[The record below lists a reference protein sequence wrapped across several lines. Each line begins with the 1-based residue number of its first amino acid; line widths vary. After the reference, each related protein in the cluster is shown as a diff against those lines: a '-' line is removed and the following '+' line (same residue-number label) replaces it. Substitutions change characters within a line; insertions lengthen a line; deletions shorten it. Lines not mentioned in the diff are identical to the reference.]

1 MSYFWRLF
9 FTLTWTNFKMRYYGS
24 ILGYVWSLLKPLALF
39 GVLYIV
45 FTVNMKMK
53 TPHYKLFLLLGIIL
67 WDYFSQATN
76 LGMMGFIGNY
86 QMIRKVYLPRI
97 NLIIFFVFAVLDHVA
112 WHLKMLWFLPLLL
125 ALYLL
130 TLGIGFILSIIVVKV
145 RDMISLWEV
154 VIQLGFWA
162 TPIMYP
168 MSMVPEKW
176 RFYYFLNP
184 MSGLINYSRYVL
196 VGLGGLTKTG
206 YIYVSAVSLF
216 IFILGVFIFQ
226 IKEAEMTE
234 DL

>member
-1 MSYFWRLF
+1 
-9 FTLTWTNFKMRYYGS
+9 
-24 ILGYVWSLLKPLALF
+24 
-39 GVLYIV
+39 
-45 FTVNMKMK
+45 
-53 TPHYKLFLLLGIIL
+53 
-67 WDYFSQATN
+67 
-76 LGMMGFIGNY
+76 
-86 QMIRKVYLPRI
+86 
-97 NLIIFFVFAVLDHVA
+97 
-112 WHLKMLWFLPLLL
+112 
-125 ALYLL
+125 
-130 TLGIGFILSIIVVKV
+130 
-145 RDMISLWEV
+145 MISLWEV

-206 YIYVSAVSLF
+206 YIYVIAVSLV